1 MNTEIHTM
9 FQPLIASTGA
19 QNSSTVT
26 SESGIAAYCI
36 KGMRLP
42 RLLVLRSDR
51 DAINGSVTA
60 SNTRDSAVI
69 KPSTVKKPPMT
80 RPGTINCTAPLL
92 MSFCVG
98 R

>member
-60 SNTRDSAVI
+60 SNTRDSAVKLHGAAVDVVLRRQI
-69 KPSTVKKPPMT
+69 KGDE
-80 RPGTINCTAPLL
+80 PGADDTAE
-92 MSFCVG
+92 